1 MKCNSC
7 NYEFTMREIQ
17 EKAACPKCA
26 EAKLIDARAEELRAE
41 KRKRDAVMAP
51 HVREVAEQYRGAQPV
66 VIMDINMS
74 FGSMVRFMV
83 KWVLASIPAI
93 IILVLLFTGI
103 PAFFGALLK
112 L

>member
-1 MKCNSC
+1 MKCSSC
-7 NYEFTMREIQ
+7 GYEFTMREMQ
-17 EKAACPKCA
+17 EQAACPKCA
-26 EAKLIDARAEELRAE
+26 ENKALEARTAEIRAER
-41 KRKRDAVMAP
+41 RKADAAMAP
-51 HVREVAEQYRGAQPV
+51 HVRKVAEQYRGAQPV
-66 VIMDINMS
+66 VIVDINMS
-74 FGSMVRFMV
+74 FGAMVTFMV